1 MYAIVCT
8 RPYISLAVNVDSEIK
23 WILQYLQGTLDI
35 GLVYDKGSDIGSNVI
50 GYIDSNYAGD
60 LDKRRHL

>member
-35 GLVYDKGSDIGSNVI
+35 GLVYDKESDIGSNVI